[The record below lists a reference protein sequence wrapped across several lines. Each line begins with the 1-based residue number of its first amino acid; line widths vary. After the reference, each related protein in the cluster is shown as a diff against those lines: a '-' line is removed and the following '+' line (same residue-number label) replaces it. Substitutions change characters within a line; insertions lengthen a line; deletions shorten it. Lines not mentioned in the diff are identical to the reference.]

1 MHSWHTGISMYMLWT
16 SLGCLILFVNSI
28 LWNDNVMNWAPVWC
42 DISARYLIGASVG
55 IPASSLC
62 MTRRLYYVT
71 KISFRKDSKKRRR
84 EIMIDVLIGIG
95 LPCVVMALQYVVQ
108 SNRFIIVEQCGC
120 YPSVD
125 KTLAAYFLVL
135 MWPLVIGLIS
145 LVYAIL
151 TFRVAF
157 QRKQQL
163 KEIHHAGFSISLGHY
178 PVDIIFTV
186 PLSIYVI
193 ILNAYDDPV
202 GPYASWAS
210 VHTNVSHI
218 AQYPAV
224 QLTRWLYILCAFLIF
239 AFFGWAEEARDFYRQ
254 AFWSICHRLGYQ
266 RVSKSRSPADIPVY
280 DINQQMR
287 LEHLSMPLQA
297 RVRRYSLQS
306 SFCSETPPRP
316 GSLSESS
323 SLRLSVDKGLIENPP
338 RLPSLS
344 GLGRYTN
351 RISWEELDCD
361 RDRSLQGTGPLV

>member
-1 MHSWHTGISMYMLWT
+1 
-16 SLGCLILFVNSI
+16 
-28 LWNDNVMNWAPVWC
+28 
-42 DISARYLIGASVG
+42 
-55 IPASSLC
+55 
-62 MTRRLYYVT
+62 
-71 KISFRKDSKKRRR
+71 
-84 EIMIDVLIGIG
+84 
-95 LPCVVMALQYVVQ
+95 
-108 SNRFIIVEQCGC
+108 
-120 YPSVD
+120 
-125 KTLAAYFLVL
+125 

-178 PVDIIFTV
+178 RRLMTLCSVDIIFTV

-218 AQYPAV
+218 AQYPAVLWQSTGDTAISV

-287 LEHLSMPLQA
+287 FKHLSMPLQV

-316 GSLSESS
+316 ESLSESS

-351 RISWEELDCD
+351 RISWESLIAVPEPALRRD
-361 RDRSLQGTGPLV
+361 RDRSLQGTDPLV